1 MRLQGW
7 SGLAIGGAA
16 LAFSHAASAET
27 VHVDLGGGVDLE
39 LVLVPE
45 GRFTQGSHPQDPG
58 HAEDEGQRTVTLSH
72 AFLLGKTPVT
82 MKQFRR
88 FVDETH
94 YVTEAEKGTSGGFG
108 WTGTDLVQ
116 KKEFNWQNPGYPTTP
131 DHPVTI
137 VTFADANAFA
147 GWLQG
152 RAQMAVRLPTEAE
165 YERAAR
171 GNATTRFIWGDD
183 AMLAERFAWFA
194 KTGPK
199 GAQPVGK
206 MPASSLGLFDMT
218 GNVWEWCSDYYGP
231 IDSNAVIDPRVD
243 APVTWKLSDKPRR
256 VLKGG
261 SWHTDDRMK
270 LRIAA
275 RNRAT
280 DGSRNADFGFR
291 VVALPGVPPSS
302 VDSSPPPP
310 TPTAPGPTTP
320 SSGSTSKSTG
330 PSLLVPFIGVA
341 SVGAIAVY
349 LLGRKKGRAAG
360 SRPRGGRTF
369 STRMGAD
376 GFWIDASG
384 DVAEGDEV
392 NYVAF
397 VGGQRMT
404 GRARLTSSD
413 RGTFVYTGTPP
424 TRVDV
429 SELFIDNRGPT
440 RGVASMN
447 DYVDPV
453 DRYPNNSGSSGGW
466 PSAY

>member
-1 MRLQGW
+1 MGV
-7 SGLAIGGAA
+7 A
-16 LAFSHAASAET
+16 AFSLSEGASAEN
-27 VHVDLGGGVDLE
+27 VHVDLGGGIDLE

-45 GRFTQGSHPQDPG
+45 GNFIQGSHPQDPG

-72 AFLLGKTPVT
+72 AFLVGKTPVT
-82 MKQFRR
+82 LKQFRR

-94 YVTEAEKGTSGGFG
+94 YVTEADKGTSGGFG

-116 KKEFNWQNPGYPTTP
+116 KKEFTWQNPGYPTTP

-137 VTFADANAFA
+137 VTFGDANAFA

-171 GNATTRFIWGDD
+171 GNGTARFVWGDD
-183 AMLAERFAWFA
+183 SMLAEKNAWFA

-206 MPASSLGLFDMT
+206 MPPSSLGLFDMT
-218 GNVWEWCSDYYGP
+218 GNVWEWCSDYYAP
-231 IDSNAVIDPRVD
+231 IDANAVIDPRVD
-243 APVTWKLSDKPRR
+243 SPTTWKLSDKPRR

-291 VVALPGVPPSS
+291 VVGLPGVPPSS
-302 VDSSPPPP
+302 VAPP
-310 TPTAPGPTTP
+310 TPPTTP
-320 SSGSTSKSTG
+320 LAPDSAPPSGPPTASKSSGS
-330 PSLLVPFIGVA
+330 SLLVPFIGVA
-341 SVGAIAVY
+341 GIGAIAAYV
-349 LLGRKKGRAAG
+349 LVRKKRAGG
-360 SRPRGGRTF
+360 SSGGGARKTF
-369 STRMGAD
+369 STRTGSD
-376 GFWIDASG
+376 GFWIEALG
-384 DVAEGDEV
+384 DVTEGDEV

-397 VGGQRMT
+397 VGGQRVT
-404 GRARLTSSD
+404 GRARLTASD
-413 RGTFVYTGTPP
+413 RGTFVYTGSFPNS
-424 TRVDV
+424 VSV
-429 SELFIDNRGPT
+429 SELFIANHGQRGLRTTSMDDSSTDYDRHPT
-440 RGVASMN
+440 GG
-447 DYVDPV
+447 
-453 DRYPNNSGSSGGW
+453 SGRSGGW